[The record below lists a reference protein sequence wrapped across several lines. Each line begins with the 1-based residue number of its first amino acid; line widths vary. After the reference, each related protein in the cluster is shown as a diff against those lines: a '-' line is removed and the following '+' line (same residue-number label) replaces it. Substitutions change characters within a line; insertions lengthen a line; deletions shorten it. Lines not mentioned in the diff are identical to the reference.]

1 MKGLSSLGALET
13 RVASGLQV
21 ATGRIQVAAGPALRD
36 GDGPTEHV
44 ADVSAGLS
52 GPGPYAARSV
62 GVADAASSLSRP
74 SRAPAA
80 CLGPSQTQRP

>member
-44 ADVSAGLS
+44 ADLSADLT
-52 GPGPYAARSV
+52 GPGPYASQLPRLATGR
-62 GVADAASSLSRP
+62 AAVTKGYSHRMFCS
-74 SRAPAA
+74 
-80 CLGPSQTQRP
+80 